1 MVVLWWCVRF
11 VPVMRR
17 QSTMTHTGSYA
28 RLISAILACLACLAP
43 AAVEAQQL
51 PRPEFSLTCPPTM
64 SIAYRKVSAYEPYGA
79 KGKID
84 GFTPVFLPGSARLI
98 DAAIAVGVE
107 GKELS
112 TIMDDQAPGK
122 LMRWSGL
129 NDSSLPANES
139 AHVKCEYEG
148 GAYLERA
155 VPRPIKTCTLDIAKT
170 KPQPATTRNFIS
182 RAVFSC
188 R

>member
-1 MVVLWWCVRF
+1 
-11 VPVMRR
+11 
-17 QSTMTHTGSYA
+17 MTRTGLHA
-28 RLISAILACLACLAP
+28 CLAFATLACLAP
-43 AAVEAQQL
+43 AAVEAQQTARSEL
-51 PRPEFSLTCPPTM
+51 SLTCPPTM
-64 SIAYRKVSAYEPYGA
+64 SITYRKISAFEAYEA

-84 GFTPVFLPGSARLI
+84 GFTPVFMAGSVRLI
-98 DAAIAVGVE
+98 EAGISVGVE
-107 GKELS
+107 GKELN

-129 NDSSLPANES
+129 NDASLPAGES

-155 VPRPIKTCTLDIAKT
+155 LPRPIKTCTLDSAMT
-170 KPQPATTRNFIS
+170 KPEPGTMRTFMTRAI
-182 RAVFSC
+182 FSC